1 MVSGTPISL
10 RIFHSL
16 VVIHKFKGF
25 SVANEAEVDVLL
37 EYPCYLHDP
46 MDVDNLI
53 SGSSASLKPSLY
65 IWNFSFHILLKC
77 SLKDC
82 EHKLISI

>member
-53 SGSSASLKPSLY
+53 SDFSAFPKSSVY
-65 IWNFSFHILLKC
+65 IWKFLGSC
-77 SLKDC
+77 C
-82 EHKLISI
+82 